1 MGCLKE
7 SEGERREMKTGVVWM
22 VVRQEPSVSRES
34 RLRGQN
40 EKVTEC
46 QAEGTRFYLLD
57 SVEQL
62 EVFIWFG
69 GLVKPWFQR
78 ITLE

>member
-40 EKVTEC
+40 EVTEC
-46 QAEGTRFYLLD
+46 QAERIG
-57 SVEQL
+57 
-62 EVFIWFG
+62 FIF
-69 GLVKPWFQR
+69 
-78 ITLE
+78 